1 MPSLQLRFPERS
13 ALWVLGFL
21 TCAFPALW
29 RQRCRVRRERQWFV
43 DADRLQRGMDLR
55 DSAASRSGA
64 QISAS
69 ARRSLLKA
77 AFEFARYCNG
87 FDCGCR
93 FPNPRANPFPCFWM
107 AAVQLF
113 PSLQG
118 LLDAV
123 FDAQFLPWRKRGDI
137 GRNWTNTR
145 LL

>member
-1 MPSLQLRFPERS
+1 LRAS
-13 ALWVLGFL
+13 AV
-21 TCAFPALW
+21 
-29 RQRCRVRRERQWFV
+29 
-43 DADRLQRGMDLR
+43 
-55 DSAASRSGA
+55 SRSGA
-64 QISAS
+64 HISAS

-93 FPNPRANPFPCFWM
+93 FPNPRANPFPFFWM

-123 FDAQFLPWRKRGDI
+123 FDAQFLPWRNRVAASNAKTGLDAA
-137 GRNWTNTR
+137 
-145 LL
+145 